1 MMMMVVGGP
10 NAQNCATGE
19 GAQQLTCLAVG
30 EGGIRVGVDVHQQT
44 PNRSTIIAVV
54 GALFLQ
60 LQPCR
65 N

>member
-1 MMMMVVGGP
+1 MMMMMVVGGP
-10 NAQNCATGE
+10 NAQNCATG
-19 GAQQLTCLAVG
+19 GVVG
-30 EGGIRVGVDVHQQT
+30 EGGIRVGVAMFINRLQT
-44 PNRSTIIAVV
+44 EASSLL